1 MLARHNPFYDGR
13 LLTPM
18 RHDREGRVEWGEI
31 YDSPTSMPIFQ
42 PRCSDQKWVVS
53 CGA

>member
-1 MLARHNPFYDGR
+1 VVIDDASRPGG
-13 LLTPM
+13 
-18 RHDREGRVEWGEI
+18 EVEWGQI

-53 CGA
+53 CEA